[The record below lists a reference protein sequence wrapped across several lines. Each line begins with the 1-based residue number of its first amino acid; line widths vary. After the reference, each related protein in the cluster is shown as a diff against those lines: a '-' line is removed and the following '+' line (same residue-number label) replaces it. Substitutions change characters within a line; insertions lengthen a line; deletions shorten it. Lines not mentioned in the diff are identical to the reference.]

1 MVRRILFI
9 GIAFNFDGRGT
20 YELYFQSVFLINL
33 TALYMNYLAH
43 TNPTGDKF
51 DNRVAI
57 VNEFF
62 YLSQGY
68 VMLMFS
74 GVVTDI
80 KILDVIGKLMVAL
93 LYAQIFFNI
102 LVFAKKSI
110 ESRKKQREY

>member
-43 TNPTGDKF
+43 TNPTGDRF

-57 VNEFF
+57 ANEFF

-68 VMLMFS
+68 VMLLFA
-74 GVVTDI
+74 GVVTDL
-80 KILDVIGKLMVAL
+80 KILDVIGKLMVMV
-93 LYAQIFFNI
+93 LYAQILFNI
-102 LVFAKKSI
+102 LVSIKKFF
-110 ESRKKQREY
+110 ESKKK

>member
-43 TNPTGDKF
+43 TNPTGDRF

-57 VNEFF
+57 ANEFF

-80 KILDVIGKLMVAL
+80 KILDVIGKLMVMV
-93 LYAQIFFNI
+93 LYAQILFNI
-102 LVFAKKSI
+102 LVSIKKFF
-110 ESRKKQREY
+110 ESKKK